1 MEWREAERRHL
12 VPRASATYEYRPQG
26 RFNIEPRRAEER
38 ARGLKKVPAAPFGG
52 PREQARPEARHFVE
66 RQAQRGE
73 ENFKLVD
80 RRKVVLDPG
89 SGLPMRRRA
98 AVDFNL
104 EKAMG
109 QKKRMDEVLERRN
122 GIEWKRAGDKLF
134 AAADYSLGYYNNALW
149 GGGVVPGS
157 NFGFAR
163 ATQTTSESLKVFGKS
178 LAELWA
184 KSPQL
189 PAVVDMCLAR
199 LELPEA
205 LHSPLLFQQAML
217 EYHNEEPAAEVAV
230 TAPLPSSKPS
240 SLPRGGSVSGRAG
253 AGASTGAVPVAGES
267 GGNQIRDEHDAAA
280 ALAARR
286 KEIRLLRNAFD
297 VGRTKDISLDKADP
311 RVAMGLLVLFLK
323 EAKPPLLTYDLF
335 EKIMRSQLEP
345 TPAARVEALCPALA
359 MLPAVN
365 ETVLFELVRYLS
377 QLLSLPDRVV
387 NSRTLARVFAP
398 VILREDPLKPAL
410 AFLSDDSFKRSLR
423 EDVVVC
429 MLDNAASVFP
439 ASVLQPRKKRAE
451 VPFNLRRALG
461 IALQEFDAVQ
471 ELDRWEEQCL
481 TTDRSNSSQQGSPG
495 APAPELEQERGARED
510 TQEIEEL
517 EQIIASYKTHT
528 LTAPSA

>member
-52 PREQARPEARHFVE
+52 PCEQARPEARHFVE

-73 ENFKLVD
+73 ENYKLVD

-89 SGLPMRRRA
+89 TGLPMRRRA

-134 AAADYSLGYYNNALW
+134 AAADYSLGYYNNAQW

-189 PAVVDMCLAR
+189 PAVFDMCLAR
-199 LELPEA
+199 LESPEA

-217 EYHNEEPAAEVAV
+217 EYHNEEPAAEVAA
-230 TAPLPSSKPS
+230 TTPLPSSKP

-253 AGASTGAVPVAGES
+253 VGAGASTSAVAVAGES
-267 GGNQIRDEHDAAA
+267 GGKQDRDEHDAAA
-280 ALAARR
+280 TLAARR

-311 RVAMGLLVLFLK
+311 RVAMGLLVLFFK

-377 QLLSLPDRVV
+377 QLLRLPDRVV
-387 NSRTLARVFAP
+387 SSRTLARLFAP

-461 IALQEFDAVQ
+461 IALQELDAVQ
-471 ELDRWEEQCL
+471 ELNRWEEQCL
-481 TTDRSNSSQQGSPG
+481 STDRSSSSRQGSPG
-495 APAPELEQERGARED
+495 APESEQERGSWED
-510 TQEIEEL
+510 THELKEL

-528 LTAPSA
+528 LTAPSP